1 MQSIPWLFLYSMY
14 NLYPF
19 TEYDSCSYFKVQL
32 FSLKIAK
39 IWNWFAWDLNIFYSK
54 KKRRQ
59 ATNFRWSMES
69 NFKYSWQWMKSY
81 AVVRVN
87 TIAVLQRILALSRI
101 LCDWN
106 CLLAT
111 VDESDPF
118 TMELDNWMTDLT
130 IVSEQQ

>member
-1 MQSIPWLFLYSMY
+1 
-14 NLYPF
+14 
-19 TEYDSCSYFKVQL
+19 
-32 FSLKIAK
+32 
-39 IWNWFAWDLNIFYSK
+39 
-54 KKRRQ
+54 
-59 ATNFRWSMES
+59 
-69 NFKYSWQWMKSY
+69 MKSY

-118 TMELDNWMTDLT
+118 TMELDNWMSDLT